1 MGELFLSARCPV
13 NIQMIQQI
21 LLIRCQKA
29 LTEGVAME
37 AALSKALE
45 LTSADDTLILVTAD
59 HSHTFALAGYPD
71 RTANIFNVLQV
82 NTKDCLW
89 VKSHN

>member
-1 MGELFLSARCPV
+1 MEE
-13 NIQMIQQI
+13 
-21 LLIRCQKA
+21 A
-29 LTEGVAME
+29 LG
-37 AALSKALE
+37 KALE

-89 VKSHN
+89 EKSQLIEASFCNDGIAIFFLSAT